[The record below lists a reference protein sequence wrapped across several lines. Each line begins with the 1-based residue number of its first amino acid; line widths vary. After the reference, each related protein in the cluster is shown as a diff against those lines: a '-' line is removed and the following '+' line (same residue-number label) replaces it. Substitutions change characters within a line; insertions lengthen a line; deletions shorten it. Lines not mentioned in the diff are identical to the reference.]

1 MWDPEFH
8 FFGNMCMVWVSCRV
22 VVEGKE
28 PYYAKNNVSFHK
40 TDGTW
45 KISGIADTTEVSP

>member
-8 FFGNMCMVWVSCRV
+8 LFGNMCMVWVSCRV
-22 VVEGKE
+22 MVEGKE